1 MDTSDPVIIQMA
13 LGEQNGSQNR
23 TKSHERRKVTGRV
36 EHVGWEGVQNGRGEN
51 NQNALETQ
59 RKLPNHKVIKNYS

>member
-13 LGEQNGSQNR
+13 LGEQNGSQNG

-36 EHVGWEGVQNGRGEN
+36 EQVGWEGEN
-51 NQNALETQ
+51 NQNALGTH